1 MNWSRTNDVSVAGAN
16 VDAVVAK
23 RAFLVAEWLIF
34 AGSEVVVATFRC
46 RNNHCWRNLHLVF
59 VGVPLECAE
68 LIFVNNDEF

>member
-1 MNWSRTNDVSVAGAN
+1 MGGSGADDVPVAGAN

-23 RAFLVAEWLIF
+23 RAFLVAEWVIF

-59 VGVPLECAE
+59 VGVLLECAE
-68 LIFVNNDEF
+68 LIFVDNDEF